1 MRLSPLLFLIS
12 TLRSYLGWGIP
23 RQFLWFSDWIMQTRG
38 YPRGMLVIF
47 VRQSVY
53 LRGKGDLT
61 LELCRE
67 VNFLI
72 PTRPHLYLKSLIHFN
87 TSAQAVSFL
96 YEPKLDV
103 LVFTK
108 CYPWNFGRLQNYQSE
123 KKQGDV
129 LPSPK
134 VPPIRSSNKINA
146 KVHCINS
153 QVERSHFVWI

>member
-1 MRLSPLLFLIS
+1 
-12 TLRSYLGWGIP
+12 
-23 RQFLWFSDWIMQTRG
+23 MQTRG

-72 PTRPHLYLKSLIHFN
+72 PTRRHLYLKSLIHFN

-108 CYPWNFGRLQNYQSE
+108 CYP
-123 KKQGDV
+123 
-129 LPSPK
+129 
-134 VPPIRSSNKINA
+134 
-146 KVHCINS
+146 
-153 QVERSHFVWI
+153 